1 MSTSVPG
8 PGRGPKLTIAQIE
21 SLIDQH
27 HAEWRTYWE
36 IVALGE
42 QDITVRMLFRQELL
56 RAGGTVSGPGMMALA
71 DTAAYFLVLAH
82 AGPVDAATSNLDIH
96 FLTRPQPVDVTAV
109 ARMLRFGSKLVVAAV
124 ELRAGD
130 ELVAHATVTY
140 VVRAP

>member
-1 MSTSVPG
+1 MS
-8 PGRGPKLTIAQIE
+8 GPKLTAAQIE
-21 SLIDQH
+21 SLIDLH
-27 HAEWRTYWE
+27 HADWRTYWE
-36 IVALGE
+36 IVGLGE
-42 QDITVRMLFRQELL
+42 RDITVRMVFRQELL

-109 ARMLRFGSKLVVAAV
+109 ATLLRLGSKLAVSIV
-124 ELRAGD
+124 ELRAAG

-140 VVRAP
+140 SVRSHSGALPTG

>member
-1 MSTSVPG
+1 MSIP
-8 PGRGPKLTIAQIE
+8 QIG

-36 IVALGE
+36 ILALGE
-42 QDITVRMLFRQELL
+42 SDITVRMVFRQELL

-109 ARMLRFGSKLVVAAV
+109 ATLLRLGSKLAVSTV
-124 ELRAGD
+124 ELRAGG

-140 VVRAP
+140 AVRSP